1 MGVMQLPGSLATT
14 TLGDLLGAIFRA
26 GATGTLELVE
36 QSGRTHRVF
45 VTTGRVTAVDVDRAT
60 PSLAE
65 MLRRLDAVDEDTLRR
80 SLLRA
85 LSARQLH
92 GEVLVREFQLSPDVL
107 DRALR
112 QQLVVRLHVLE
123 QLREARVCFRAAVR
137 SPRGALTDRPLTSDE
152 FLRGRAR
159 ARDRAGAPPPRP
171 SYGRPNGVPDPH
183 RARAFQTLGVSFDAG
198 EVEIKAAYRRLVRAY
213 HPDLHPHAKDE
224 ERRALV
230 ARFTEVTAAYKQIV
244 AA

>member
-1 MGVMQLPGSLATT
+1 MT

-36 QSGRTHRVF
+36 TSGRTHRVF
-45 VTTGRVTAVDVDRAT
+45 VSSGRVTAVDVDRAT

-65 MLRRLDAVDEDTLRR
+65 MLRRLDAVDEETLRR

-85 LSARQLH
+85 LSARRLH
-92 GEVLVREFQLSPDVL
+92 GEVLVAEFQLSPDVV

-112 QQLVVRLHVLE
+112 QQLAIRLHALE
-123 QLREARVCFRAAVR
+123 QLGDAQVHFRAAVR
-137 SPRGALTDRPLTSDE
+137 APRGALVDRPLSSDE

-159 ARDRAGAPPPRP
+159 ARDRAGAPPPPR
-171 SYGRPNGVPDPH
+171 SSRSRPNGVPDPY
-183 RARAFQTLGVSFDAG
+183 RARAFQTLGVSYDAD

-213 HPDLHPHAKDE
+213 HPDLHPHVKDE

-230 ARFTEVTAAYKQIV
+230 ARFSEVTAAYRQIV